1 MNEQYSDGQEQEQEE
16 SPKASE
22 YGSPCFQRGSQHP
35 EPGMPELS
43 AEAVSVWYRRAGCI
57 SKRLGV
63 RAECGGLI
71 PKALVSGKILGTVVM
86 ERVGQA
92 TSRDREAVCKL
103 QGSLSSAVDL
113 GMKRKQQPR
122 ALGLWGD
129 GEGGWGREA
138 LTHLRGAP
146 GAWTPQIEL
155 RAFTARRGDPF
166 FAAHRELQGSAWI
179 SHLPPQPP
187 NGMM

>member
-1 MNEQYSDGQEQEQEE
+1 MSSILTGRNRRRR
-16 SPKASE
+16 KAQRPRQ
-22 YGSPCFQRGSQHP
+22 YGSPCFQRGSQRP

-57 SKRLGV
+57 SKRLRV

-71 PKALVSGKILGTVVM
+71 PKALVSGRILGTVVM

-103 QGSLSSAVDL
+103 QGRLSSAVDL
-113 GMKRKQQPR
+113 GMERKQQPR

-129 GEGGWGREA
+129 VGREGWGREA

-155 RAFTARRGDPF
+155 RAFTARRADPF
-166 FAAHRELQGSAWI
+166 FAAHRELQGSA
-179 SHLPPQPP
+179 SHPSPLT
-187 NGMM
+187 G

>member
-1 MNEQYSDGQEQEQEE
+1 M
-16 SPKASE
+16 
-22 YGSPCFQRGSQHP
+22 
-35 EPGMPELS
+35 
-43 AEAVSVWYRRAGCI
+43 
-57 SKRLGV
+57 

-71 PKALVSGKILGTVVM
+71 PKALVSGKILGTVVT

-129 GEGGWGREA
+129 GAGGVGE
-138 LTHLRGAP
+138 RGADSSERSAR
-146 GAWTPQIEL
+146 GLDTTN
-155 RAFTARRGDPF
+155 RASSFHSQER
-166 FAAHRELQGSAWI
+166 
-179 SHLPPQPP
+179 
-187 NGMM
+187 